1 MTNPSNHP
9 AALPL
14 EALDA
19 VLRNDMASFIKAT
32 FAELHSGAPL
42 VWGEYLDLI
51 GARLADVVSGKT
63 RNLIITM
70 PPRHLKS
77 VCVSVALPAFFLGHY
92 PSCEVMAV
100 SYGQELAK
108 KFAEDTR
115 TVMLSSFYKRIFDT
129 RLAGERQASHTLR
142 TTAGGIRRATSID
155 GAATGVGADLLIF
168 DDPQKPNETLSEAV
182 RRSTNQAYENTFLS
196 RRNDPSTCR
205 TVIVMQRLHEDDFVG
220 HVLGLG
226 GDWEVLNLPALAE
239 ADEAYPYETFMGR
252 FLYRRGEGE
261 ALHPERISL
270 SELELIRARIGEA
283 AWASQ
288 YMQRPAPAGGGVVN
302 IAWFKRY
309 GEADLPERFD
319 RVVQSWDT
327 ANTMAEWS
335 DYSVCT
341 TWGLANQRIYLLAVF
356 RKRLIYPDLKR
367 EVVAQA
373 KLYGA
378 TTIAIEDRASGT
390 QLIQDLK
397 RDGLSGLEARKPI
410 FDKQMR
416 MASQADQIEN
426 GFVYVPHDAHWLAE
440 YLHELS
446 VFPNGKYN
454 DQVDSTSQ
462 ALDTL
467 GNPQMKGWAFVE
479 LARRANAARA
489 LERGQGVI
497 DEIYY
502 YPPGSLE
509 HAEQQKVLAVEK
521 AEADAIAAVERAA
534 AEAAADAEAARLKAA
549 GLEIIVPGPRANP
562 DAQRGSMEW
571 ALAYPELAAARNAAM
586 GC

>member
-1 MTNPSNHP
+1 MTNHSELPSG
-9 AALPL
+9 
-14 EALDA
+14 A
-19 VLRNDMASFIKAT
+19 VDVILRNDPASFIKMS
-32 FAELHSGAPL
+32 FAELHPGVPL
-42 VWGEYLDLI
+42 VWDPYLDLI
-51 GARLADVVSGKT
+51 SSRLADVVSGKT
-63 RNLIITM
+63 RNLIITL

-77 VCVSVALPAFFLGHY
+77 ICVSVALPAYFLGHH
-92 PSCEVMAV
+92 PSSEVMVV

-115 TVMLSSFYKRIFDT
+115 TLMMSPTYRRVFDT
-129 RLAGERQASHTLR
+129 RLAGSRQAAHTLR

-168 DDPQKPNETLSEAV
+168 DDPQKPNETYSEAI
-182 RRSTNQAYENTFLS
+182 RRTTNQAYENTFMS
-196 RRNDPSTCR
+196 RRNNPGESR

-226 GDWEVLNLPALAE
+226 GDWEVLNLPAVAE
-239 ADEAYPYETFMGR
+239 EDEAYEYETFMGR
-252 FLYRRGEGE
+252 FIYRRQEGC
-261 ALHPERISL
+261 ALHPGRIPL
-270 SELELIRARIGEA
+270 EELDLIRASIGEA

-288 YMQRPAPAGGGVVN
+288 YQQRPAPAGGGIVQ
-302 IAWFKRY
+302 IGWFKRY
-309 GEADLPERFD
+309 SPNERPETFD
-319 RVVQSWDT
+319 RIIQSWDT
-327 ANTMAEWS
+327 ANTIAEWS
-335 DYSVCT
+335 DYSCGT
-341 TWGLANQRIYLLAVF
+341 TWGLKDNRIYLLDVY
-356 RKRLIYPDLKR
+356 RKRVQYPDLKR
-367 EVVAQA
+367 AVIAQA
-373 KLYGA
+373 KLHKP
-378 TTIAIEDRASGT
+378 TTIAVEDKASGT

-397 RDGLSGLEARKPI
+397 RLGLSVEARKSTS
-410 FDKQMR
+410 DKRMR
-416 MASQADQIEN
+416 MSNQTSQIEN
-426 GFVYVPHDAHWLAE
+426 GFVYIPREPADAHWLAE
-440 YLHELS
+440 FLHEMS
-446 VFPNGKYN
+446 VFPNGKYD

-534 AEAAADAEAARLKAA
+534 AEAAADAEAARLKVA

-562 DAQRGSMEW
+562 DAQPGSVEW
-571 ALAYPELAAARNAAM
+571 AWAQMTLENTGTAAM
-586 GC
+586 GG